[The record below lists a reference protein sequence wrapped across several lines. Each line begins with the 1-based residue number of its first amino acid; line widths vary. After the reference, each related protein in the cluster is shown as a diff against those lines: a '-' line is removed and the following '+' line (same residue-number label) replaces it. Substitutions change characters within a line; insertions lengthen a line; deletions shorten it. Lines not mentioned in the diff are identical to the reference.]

1 MQSRED
7 LRKKNHKHNSY
18 LLIAAIVLIIAIIAG
33 VVIHNHNV
41 AENNEARQFAST
53 HFNPNVKIDNINVG
67 KLTVAKATKKVNQ
80 HAKNNVNLKNGKIIY
95 SRNPNEKTITVAEVK
110 NFFNTQ
116 HTDLPSR
123 QNYTY
128 YSNDLDQAKKKLK
141 KINNAVVDFKVAGR
155 TFKLKGK
162 DLIKDAS
169 YKNNK
174 YQINDSQAISNK
186 IKEINKEVATIHKTY
201 KIAVPKGK
209 KVKGKIITVK
219 NRTYGWG
226 VYDKRAKIAIEQ
238 AFLKG
243 KKSINGA
250 NYLYGEGYST
260 YPHGYMLS
268 NHGIGKTY
276 VVVSLKKQE
285 VWQVEKGKITNHLS
299 DVVTGTMEGSKGD
312 QTPRGVWYIHYKQR
326 NATLR
331 GSNDDGSSYASP
343 VDYWMPFTLSG
354 CGFHDAS
361 WRTDW
366 SKTAYL
372 KGGSHGCVNVKP
384 AEIKS
389 VWKHMHKNEPVIV
402 YE

>member
-1 MQSRED
+1 MRSREE
-7 LRKKNHKHNSY
+7 LRKKNNKHNSY
-18 LLIAAIVLIIAIIAG
+18 LLIAAVVIIILIVAG
-33 VVIHNHNV
+33 VVIHNRRV
-41 AENNEARQFAST
+41 AENSRARQFAST
-53 HFNPNVKIDNINVG
+53 HFNPNVKIDGIKVS
-67 KLTVAKATKKVNQ
+67 KLTVAQATKKINRL
-80 HAKNNVNLKNGKIIY
+80 AKNDVNLKNGKIVY
-95 SRNPNEKTITVAEVK
+95 SRNPNEQTVTNQDVK
-110 NFFNTQ
+110 NFFNQQ
-116 HTDLPSR
+116 HTDLPSK
-123 QNYTY
+123 QSYNYR
-128 YSNDLDQAKKKLK
+128 SKDLTTAEKKLK
-141 KINNAVVDFKVAGR
+141 RINNAVVDFKVGGR
-155 TFKLKGK
+155 NFKLKGK
-162 DLIKDAS
+162 DLITDAS

-174 YQINDSQAISNK
+174 YQVNDAQAISNK
-186 IKEINKEVATIHKTY
+186 IKEINKQVSTIHKSY
-201 KIAVPKGK
+201 KFAVPKGN
-209 KVKGKIITVK
+209 KVKGKVITVK
-219 NRTYGWG
+219 NKTYGWG

-238 AFLKG
+238 AFLKDQ
-243 KKSINGA
+243 KTINGA
-250 NYLYGEGYST
+250 DYLYGEGYST

-268 NHGIGKTY
+268 NHGIGNTY

-285 VWQVEKGKITNHLS
+285 VWQIEKGKITNHLN

-343 VDYWMPFTLSG
+343 VSYWMPFTLSG

-384 AEIKS
+384 SEIRS
-389 VWKHMHKNEPVIV
+389 VWRHMHKNETVII